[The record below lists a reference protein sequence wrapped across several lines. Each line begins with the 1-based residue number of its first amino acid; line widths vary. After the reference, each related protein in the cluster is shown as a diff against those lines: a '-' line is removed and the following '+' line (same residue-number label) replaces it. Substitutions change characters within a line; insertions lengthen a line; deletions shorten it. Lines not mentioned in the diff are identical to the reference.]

1 MEEQNAR
8 RSSGN
13 VMKPAK
19 DLECQVQAGPT
30 VLDFMVQPGSC
41 FFFFLSVCFVLL
53 GNKENN

>member
-41 FFFFLSVCFVLL
+41 FFFFFVCLFCYV
-53 GNKENN
+53 G